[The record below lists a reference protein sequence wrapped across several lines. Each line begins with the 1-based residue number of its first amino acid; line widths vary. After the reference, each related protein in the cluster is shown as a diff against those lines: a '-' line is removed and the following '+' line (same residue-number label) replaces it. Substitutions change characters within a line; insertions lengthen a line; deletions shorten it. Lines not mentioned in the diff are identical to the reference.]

1 MNKKVLI
8 LIGIIVVLLIGVVII
23 CLNCFDESSKILE
36 LTYKQNAGVPYKWE
50 YEIEDESIVKF
61 VKSYVVEDDNKN
73 GKVGAPIYTNYVFK
87 GLKKGTTTITFKF
100 INITNNKVEKEEV
113 NKVKVDEFGN
123 ISLVIETK

>member
-8 LIGIIVVLLIGVVII
+8 LIGIIVVLLIGGVII
-23 CLNCFDESSKILE
+23 SLNIFDESSKILE
-36 LTYKQNAGVPYKWE
+36 LTYKQNAGIPYKWE
-50 YEIEDESIVKF
+50 YKIEDESIVKF
-61 VKSYVVEDDNKN
+61 VKSYVVEDDNKD

-87 GLKKGTTTITFKF
+87 GIKKGTTTITFKF

>member
-8 LIGIIVVLLIGVVII
+8 LIGIIVALLIGVVII
-23 CLNCFDESSKILE
+23 SLNIFDESSKILE
-36 LTYKQNAGVPYKWE
+36 LTYKQNAGIPYKWE
-50 YEIEDESIVKF
+50 YKIEDESIVKF
-61 VKSYVVEDDNKN
+61 VKSYVVEDDNKD

-87 GLKKGTTTITFKF
+87 GIKKGTTTITFKF
-100 INITNNKVEKEEV
+100 INITTNKVEKEEV

>member
-8 LIGIIVVLLIGVVII
+8 LIGIIVALLIGVVII
-23 CLNCFDESSKILE
+23 SLNIFDESSKILE
-36 LTYKQNAGVPYKWE
+36 LTYKQNAGIPYKWE
-50 YEIEDESIVKF
+50 YKIEDESIVKF
-61 VKSYVVEDDNKN
+61 VKSYVVEDDNKD

-87 GLKKGTTTITFKF
+87 GIKKGTTTITFKF